1 MANHGTRSSYN
12 KGCRCRPCTIANRI
26 YARKHWRG
34 RMGATGW
41 TNIDPEQE
49 QYEQEILAS
58 VDNTQQDERT
68 VV

>member
-1 MANHGTRSSYN
+1 
-12 KGCRCRPCTIANRI
+12 
-26 YARKHWRG
+26 
-34 RMGATGW
+34 MGATGW

-58 VDNTQQDERT
+58 VNDTENTDERT

>member
-1 MANHGTRSSYN
+1 
-12 KGCRCRPCTIANRI
+12 
-26 YARKHWRG
+26 
-34 RMGATGW
+34 MGATGW